1 MKKFI
6 LILAVAFLCAISA
19 FSQTVYT
26 EIHVQDLLAT
36 EFITG
41 KLKVV
46 PNTNATVALTVDS
59 CLNIVHMN
67 ADADVIE
74 YDLPVSER
82 GLVTGFGDIAGGVIT
97 VDPNGSEYI
106 LINGAS
112 AGAGVAI
119 VSDGAINDY
128 VILIGLGGGAWFAL
142 PTSTFN

>member
-1 MKKFI
+1 MKKLI
-6 LILAVAFLCAISA
+6 LILTFAFLCAISA

-26 EIHVQDLLAT
+26 EMHVHDLIAT
-36 EFITG
+36 ELITG
-41 KLKVV
+41 RLKIA
-46 PNTNATVALTVDS
+46 PNTGATITLTADS
-59 CLNIVHMN
+59 CLNIVHLN
-67 ADADVIE
+67 YDADVIE

-128 VILIGLGGGAWFAL
+128 VVLIGLGGGIWFAL